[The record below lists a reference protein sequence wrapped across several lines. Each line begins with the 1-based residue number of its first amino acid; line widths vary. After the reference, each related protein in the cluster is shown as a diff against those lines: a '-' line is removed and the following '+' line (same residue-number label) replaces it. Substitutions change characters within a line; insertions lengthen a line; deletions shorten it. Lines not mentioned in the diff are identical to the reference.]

1 MKTFEGSISGANYLL
16 EHSSWTCGF
25 RLAMV
30 TIFMPNLVDGERK
43 ELIRMWKKY
52 EEWHSF
58 LCLL

>member
-25 RLAMV
+25 RLAMA

-52 EEWHSF
+52 E
-58 LCLL
+58 